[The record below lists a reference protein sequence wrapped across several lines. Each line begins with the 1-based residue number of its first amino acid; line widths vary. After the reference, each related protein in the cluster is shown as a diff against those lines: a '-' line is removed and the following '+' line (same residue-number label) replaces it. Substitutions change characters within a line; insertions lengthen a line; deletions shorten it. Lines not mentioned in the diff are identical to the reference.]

1 MLSNQDY
8 KARVEQAA
16 SFLQKRLGPFP
27 RVAVLTGTG
36 LAELADGLEEAAR
49 VNYGEIPGFP
59 EPTVTSHAGVMLSG
73 RLGKIPLVVCQ
84 GRFHLYE
91 GYSPRQVTF
100 PVRVLANLGVRC
112 LVLTNAAG
120 GLNPRF
126 APGELMLIED
136 HINLSGENPLVGPNI
151 DAWGLRFPDMTNA
164 YDRGLRQAAE
174 KAAAAAGIK
183 LQSGVYVG
191 LRGPSLETPAE
202 MRFLRS
208 IGADAVGFS
217 TVMETIAAVHAGLEV
232 LGISTITN
240 MADPD
245 DPRPASVEGIIRV
258 ARRAAPALAGLVA
271 GVLENL

>member
-73 RLGKIPLVVCQ
+73 RLGKIPLAVCQ